1 MSNQSHYQQLG
12 ITEDA
17 SFEEIQAA
25 KERLKQ
31 KNSNDQKVI
40 ENIEAAYDAILMDRL
55 RLRQEGKI
63 KVPERIRF
71 PERQTK
77 KATESLTSEAT
88 NQGPVW
94 LQKLIDTPS
103 QADIL
108 WPTSI
113 YVVLAAISIYFG
125 INKSSNSELT
135 VALAVLQLTLAVGV
149 ASCLYFLNRKEK
161 KFGRAVLLTVSALIF
176 GLVLG
181 GILSALATGLR
192 IEIFITLVTFL
203 VLWMVSCFLR

>member
-12 ITEDA
+12 LNEDA
-17 SFEEIQAA
+17 SFDEIQAA
-25 KERLKQ
+25 KERLKRE
-31 KNSNDQKVI
+31 NSEDQKVI
-40 ENIEAAYDAILMDRL
+40 QSIEAAYDAILMDRL

-71 PERQTK
+71 PEKQVK
-77 KATESLTSEAT
+77 KAADAVTSGES

-108 WPTSI
+108 WPTGV
-113 YVVLAAISIYFG
+113 YVVLSAISIYSG
-125 INKSSNSELT
+125 VSQPS
-135 VALAVLQLTLAVGV
+135 ALQLTLALGVGG
-149 ASCLYFLNRKEK
+149 CLYFLNRKEN
-161 KFGRAVLLTVSALIF
+161 KFGRSVLLTVAALVL

-181 GILSALATGLR
+181 GILTALATGLTA
-192 IEIFITLVTFL
+192 EIFITLVTFL

>member
-12 ITEDA
+12 LNEDA

-31 KNSNDQKVI
+31 LHSEDKKLI

-71 PERQTK
+71 PEKQTK
-77 KATESLTSEAT
+77 KAPDALTSGEI

-108 WPTSI
+108 WPTGV
-113 YVVLAAISIYFG
+113 YVFLGAISIYSG
-125 INKSSNSELT
+125 VSQPS
-135 VALAVLQLTLAVGV
+135 ALQLTLALGV
-149 ASCLYFLNRKEK
+149 AGCLYFLNRKEN
-161 KFGRAVLLTVSALIF
+161 KFGRSVLLTVAALIL

-181 GILSALATGLR
+181 GILSALATGLTA
-192 IEIFITLVTFL
+192 EIFITLVTFL